1 MPTATILIADGDWSY
16 IEKFSDDEL
25 YVYTSGSTTWFILTS
40 ARMGFTFPLTSVP
53 SGAVI
58 QNVSFRFSVQSNF
71 SAPGAEVKI
80 YNGTYAGNYPDVEDW
95 DSFDTEL
102 ATVDTFTVATHTIPL
117 SPLPTTSGGAVKLML
132 VPTTSETFFS
142 IYARPGNDN
151 LKAALIVEYEEPE
164 PGLEGEFT
172 AGLGDAVASFSGH
185 VPATG
190 GLIATAGDCTASMQ
204 GEVETIESPPEE
216 NDGETG
222 MTTKLVDTIRAAR
235 LQVLKDA
242 IDASEDPPGYM
253 VFYSGPIPEDA
264 DDALDVTNLALGK
277 AEFSYPCGTI
287 DNEVLTFGPIT
298 PDGNALATGEATFVR
313 IYNGNDDPIMD
324 MTVTDLDGNGSV
336 RMTTTMFVEGAP
348 FSVPSGKITAGGA

>member
-16 IEKFSDDEL
+16 IEKFGDDEL

-58 QNVSFRFSVQSNF
+58 QSVSFRFSVQSDF

-80 YNGTYAGNYPDVEDW
+80 YNGTYAGSYPDVEDW

-142 IYARPGNDN
+142 IYVRPGNDN

-164 PGLEGEFT
+164 PEAFITGALDDITASFTGFT
-172 AGLGDAVASFSGH
+172 AVTGSMGIASD
-185 VPATG
+185 
-190 GLIATAGDCTASMQ
+190 DCTADLRDAVGSGVTVADTFTNAWAGRISTG
-204 GEVETIESPPEE
+204 GEQVAGIGGGRVELYGGVRPLTSAGFNGDP
-216 NDGETG
+216 
-222 MTTKLVDTIRAAR
+222 LV
-235 LQVLKDA
+235 
-242 IDASEDPPGYM
+242 
-253 VFYSGPIPEDA
+253 VFTLPSTSSANVSG
-264 DDALDVTNLALGK
+264 
-277 AEFSYPCGTI
+277 
-287 DNEVLTFGPIT
+287 NEVTITGIPPATVIKAGTPTWGRIFDGDGLILADIDVAGPGELGPLGGIT
-298 PDGNALATGEATFVR
+298 LPTTSVAVGQKLRLNSFVYR
-313 IYNGNDDPIMD
+313 VG
-324 MTVTDLDGNGSV
+324 
-336 RMTTTMFVEGAP
+336 
-348 FSVPSGKITAGGA
+348 